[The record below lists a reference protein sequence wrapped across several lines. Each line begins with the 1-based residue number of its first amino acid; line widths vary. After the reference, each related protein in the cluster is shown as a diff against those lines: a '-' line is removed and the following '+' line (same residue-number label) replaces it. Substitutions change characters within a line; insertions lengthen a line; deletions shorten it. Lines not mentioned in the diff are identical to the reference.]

1 MRRKEEKFATPQVRS
16 TAQRLAASIK
26 TARLARNMT
35 QAASAERAKM
45 SGLTW
50 LKIEKGDVSVSMG
63 SWLAALECVG
73 MLDTLDQISAQLPPP
88 TTTVT
93 DRQRARPSKARS
105 DAFDF

>member
-1 MRRKEEKFATPQVRS
+1 MRRQEEKFATPPVRS
-16 TAQRLAASIK
+16 AAQRVATSIK

-45 SGLTW
+45 SALTW

-63 SWLAALECVG
+63 SWFSALECVG
-73 MLDTLDQISAQLPPP
+73 LLHALDQVSAQLPSP
-88 TTTVT
+88 TVIVT
-93 DRQRARPSKARS
+93 DRQRARPSKARA